1 MAAGDETMG
10 AAPAPKSAQ
19 ARRKAMHPKSLFDEP
34 AVLEAFERIKVKPA
48 HAQRMWRYIVQQNVV
63 NVRDIPDFPK
73 VRGTVMVAL
82 WHVRICSVSLN
93 SHKRACLPH
102 VCVTLTD
109 WAYLVRLRPS

>member
-1 MAAGDETMG
+1 MLLLRVGAEMMAAGDETMG
-10 AAPAPKSAQ
+10 ADPAPKSAQ

-73 VRGTVMVAL
+73 VRGSVILAL
-82 WHVRICSVSLN
+82 WHVRICNVSA
-93 SHKRACLPH
+93 KTCGQ
-102 VCVTLTD
+102 
-109 WAYLVRLRPS
+109 